1 MPAAEIIAIGTE
13 LLLGEIQDTN
23 TRYLAR
29 ALRDAG
35 VDLYRTTVV
44 GDNPERIARVIQE
57 ALSRAQI
64 VITGGGLGPTVDDP
78 TRLAVALALG
88 VELVYVPELW
98 EQITARFQRFNRTAT
113 ENNRRQAFL
122 PAGAIPVENPVGTA
136 PAFIAETGDRCVI
149 SLPGVPR
156 ELEYLYEQRV
166 LPYLRQRY
174 DLRGIIKARVLH
186 TAGVGESQVD
196 ALIDDLEQLSN
207 PTVGLLAHAGQVD
220 IRITAKADSIE
231 EADRL
236 IQQTEQMIYQ
246 RLGREIYG
254 TDEQTLDSVILAH
267 LAREGVVPAVVESG
281 LQGELARR
289 LKTERA
295 QIEAAVLSMES
306 LRAAMNRFETQSPA
320 VLGAALET
328 GAERQTLHLLFKNS
342 SSEQQ
347 LTRYYGGPPPM
358 AVPWAVNTA
367 LDFLRRNLIINE

>member
-29 ALRDAG
+29 ALRDTG
-35 VDLYRTTVV
+35 VDLFRTTVV

-57 ALSRAQI
+57 SLSRAEI

-98 EQITARFQRFNRTAT
+98 EQITARFQRYGRTAT
-113 ENNRRQAFL
+113 ENNRRQAFI

-156 ELEYLYEQRV
+156 ELETLYQSRV

-174 DLRGIIKARVLH
+174 DLRGVIKARVLH

-196 ALIDDLEQLSN
+196 VVIDDLEKLSN

-220 IRITAKADSIE
+220 IRITAKADSLE
-231 EADRL
+231 EADQL
-236 IQQTEQMIYQ
+236 IEQTEQIIYE
-246 RLGREIYG
+246 RLGADIYG
-254 TDEQTLDSVILAH
+254 VDEETLDSVILDH
-267 LAREGVVPAVVESG
+267 LARQGSALGVVESG

-289 LKTERA
+289 LKTILA
-295 QIEAAVLSMES
+295 QIEEPGLGLEKLRTAVDRMSS
-306 LRAAMNRFETQSPA
+306 ETPVVIGA
-320 VLGAALET
+320 VLET
-328 GAERQTLHLLFKNS
+328 GVERQSLSLLVKHPGG
-342 SSEQQ
+342 EQQ
-347 LTRYYGGPPPM
+347 LARYYGGPPPM
-358 AVPWAVNTA
+358 AVQWAVNTA
-367 LDFLRRNLIINE
+367 LDFLRRNLIS

>member
-35 VDLYRTTVV
+35 VDLFRTTVV

-57 ALSRAQI
+57 SLSRAEI

-98 EQITARFQRFNRTAT
+98 EQITARFQRYGRTAT
-113 ENNRRQAFL
+113 ENNRRQAFI

-156 ELEYLYEQRV
+156 ELETLYQSRV

-174 DLRGIIKARVLH
+174 DLRGVIKARVLH

-196 ALIDDLEQLSN
+196 VVIDDLEKLSN

-220 IRITAKADSIE
+220 IRITVKADSLE
-231 EADRL
+231 EADQL
-236 IQQTEQMIYQ
+236 IEQTEQIVYE
-246 RLGREIYG
+246 RLGADIYG
-254 TDEQTLDSVILAH
+254 VDEETLDSVILDH
-267 LAREGVVPAVVESG
+267 LARQGSALGVVESG

-289 LKTERA
+289 LKTKLA
-295 QIEAAVLSMES
+295 QIEEPGLGLEKLRIAVDRMSS
-306 LRAAMNRFETQSPA
+306 ETPVVIGA
-320 VLGAALET
+320 VLET
-328 GAERQTLHLLFKNS
+328 GVERQSLSLLVKHPGG
-342 SSEQQ
+342 EQQ
-347 LTRYYGGPPPM
+347 LARYYGGPPPM
-358 AVPWAVNTA
+358 AVQWAVNTA
-367 LDFLRRNLIINE
+367 LDFLRRNLIS

>member
-35 VDLYRTTVV
+35 VDLFRTTVV

-88 VELVYVPELW
+88 VELVYIPELW
-98 EQITARFQRFNRTAT
+98 EQITARFQRFNRAAT
-113 ENNRRQAFL
+113 ENNRRQAFI

-136 PAFIAETGDRCVI
+136 PAFIAESGDRCVI

-156 ELEYLYEQRV
+156 ELEYLYEHRV

-186 TAGVGESQVD
+186 TAGVGESHVD

-220 IRITAKADSIE
+220 IRITAKADSPE

-236 IQQTEQMIYQ
+236 IQQTEQVIYQ
-246 RLGREIYG
+246 RLGNEIYG
-254 TDEQTLDSVILAH
+254 TDEQTLDSVILAY
-267 LAREGVVPAVVESG
+267 LASEGVVPAVVESG

-289 LKTERA
+289 LKTDRA
-295 QIEAAVLSMES
+295 RIETAGLDQET
-306 LRAAMNRFETQSPA
+306 LRAAVNGFERQNQV

-328 GAERQTLHLLFKNS
+328 GAERQTLHLLFKGS
-342 SSEQQ
+342 DGEQQ

-358 AVPWAVNTA
+358 AVHWAVNTA
-367 LDFLRRNLIINE
+367 LDFLRRNLIKYE